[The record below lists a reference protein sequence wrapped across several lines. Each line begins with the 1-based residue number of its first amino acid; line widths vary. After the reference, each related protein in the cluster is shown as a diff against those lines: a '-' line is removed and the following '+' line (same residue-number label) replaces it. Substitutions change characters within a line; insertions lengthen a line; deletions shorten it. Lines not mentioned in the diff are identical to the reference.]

1 MELSVD
7 RMDARNL
14 SLSKNV
20 ERERRSVSQLRMEMR
35 MVNARNTVAVMAV
48 TFVTWDLGC
57 CGFDV
62 GDFGC
67 LWDIAPPRN

>member
-7 RMDARNL
+7 RMDVRNF

-20 ERERRSVSQLRMEMR
+20 ERERRSVSQLSMEMR

-48 TFVTWDLGC
+48 TFVRLDFGC
-57 CGFDV
+57 CGFGAGEFD
-62 GDFGC
+62 C